1 MKTYLMVLVAF
12 FATLSTFA
20 QKSKA
25 NIPNP
30 NPTTVVVQY
39 TCPMHPDV
47 VSDKPG
53 KCPKCN
59 MDLTLSKKEQMK
71 REVTKTYTCPM
82 HTEVVSDHAGVCP
95 KCKAQLVVD
104 RRGSKQ
110 ATKEYTCTMH
120 PDEYSSKPGKC
131 PICNKP
137 LVKVKS

>member
-1 MKTYLMVLVAF
+1 
-12 FATLSTFA
+12 
-20 QKSKA
+20 
-25 NIPNP
+25 
-30 NPTTVVVQY
+30 
-39 TCPMHPDV
+39 
-47 VSDKPG
+47 
-53 KCPKCN
+53 
-59 MDLTLSKKEQMK
+59 MK

-82 HTEVVSDHAGVCP
+82 HTEVVSDHEGVCP

-110 ATKEYTCTMH
+110 AIKEYTCTMH